1 MNIYIYIGDFI
12 FSFAEDLCELLCILL
27 LGFLFKTEEA
37 VKSVAIPV
45 KKTKLADLIL
55 GCFSLTTVLTIAYNN
70 WLQKLMTLCL
80 VKEIKFPFT
89 LELLAN
95 KASLH
100 LSSVTEV
107 LLFVT
112 LMTEDGEFQ
121 HKGQ

>member
-1 MNIYIYIGDFI
+1 M
-12 FSFAEDLCELLCILL
+12 L
-27 LGFLFKTEEA
+27 FL
-37 VKSVAIPV
+37 
-45 KKTKLADLIL
+45 DN
-55 GCFSLTTVLTIAYNN
+55 SLLTIAYNN